1 MPRKCHRE
9 NSTRPVGAGLVY
21 PELRRAPPTAFTTI
35 ASDLRDTGLQ
45 SSNPQ
50 TMKNVDSLNANVARL
65 LCSCE
70 LTRVLPLW
78 NHPRIVDV
86 AQALL
91 PVRFS
96 GKCKLLPDPQLG
108 LDCEPGESFPKHCV
122 FAK

>member
-1 MPRKCHRE
+1 MLRKCHRE
-9 NSTRPVGAGLVY
+9 NSTRPVGAGL
-21 PELRRAPPTAFTTI
+21 APPTAFTTI
-35 ASDLRDTGLQ
+35 ASNLRDTGPQ

-70 LTRVLPLW
+70 LTRVLPVW
-78 NHPRIVDV
+78 NHPRIVGV

-96 GKCKLLPDPQLG
+96 GKCKLLPDAQLG
-108 LDCEPGESFPKHCV
+108 LDCDPGESLPKHCV